1 MPLIHHPTITF
12 LRCWLELRL
21 GLPRDERG
29 AETVERVILTALF
42 ATLALGVGGIIIY
55 KVTEKANQIPV
66 DASELPVYVVPTTTI
81 P

>member
-1 MPLIHHPTITF
+1 MPLIDHPTITY

-29 AETVERVILTALF
+29 ESVEKVILTAVF
-42 ATLALGVGGIIIY
+42 ATLALGVAGIIVY
-55 KVTEKANQIPV
+55 KVTAKANQIPV
-66 DASELPVYVVPTTTI
+66 DASEVPVYVVPTATTT

>member
-29 AETVERVILTALF
+29 ESVERVILTALF

-66 DASELPVYVVPTTTI
+66 DASELPVYVVPTTTL